1 MRQVPDHKRE
11 ADRKQLRNMG
21 NQSTKHTNLG
31 LADGESVCT
40 SFRCTRGQR
49 RKLTAMANAAK
60 MDKSS
65 YIRRKLGL
73 DKPAAE
79 EVPAAGP
86 PVEPAPK
93 AE

>member
-1 MRQVPDHKRE
+1 
-11 ADRKQLRNMG
+11 MG

-65 YIRRKLGL
+65 YIRRQLGL
-73 DKPAAE
+73 DKPPAE
-79 EVPAAGP
+79 AVTATVP
-86 PVEPAPK
+86 PAEATAK

>member
-1 MRQVPDHKRE
+1 
-11 ADRKQLRNMG
+11 
-21 NQSTKHTNLG
+21 
-31 LADGESVCT
+31 
-40 SFRCTRGQR
+40 
-49 RKLTAMANAAK
+49 MANAAK